1 MTANLRAVS
10 LLLLAFP
17 ALARPEASP
26 ARAQAFA
33 SAQEAAQS
41 LIRAVQGDDTTSML
55 SILGPQARDLVDT
68 GDAVADRKHRE
79 SFSRAV
85 QAGWKLVPDPVRT
98 DAVVLVI
105 GEKEWPFP
113 IPLVKSQGRWHY
125 DTAEGRKEV
134 LARLI
139 GGNEI
144 TAIEI
149 CRAYVD
155 AQREYASAR
164 RVGAEPREYAQ
175 HIVSTP
181 GKKDGLYWPVSPGEP
196 DSPASEIF
204 ARMSAEGYAAEKGK
218 PKIFEGYRFR
228 VLRAQGA
235 HAPGGARDYVA
246 KGYMIGGF
254 GLVAFPVTYGVTGI
268 TTFLVNQDGI
278 VYEKDLGT
286 NTVAAATK
294 MKAYDP
300 DKSWHRAP

>member
-1 MTANLRAVS
+1 MTANMRAVS
-10 LLLLAFP
+10 LLLLVLP
-17 ALARPEASP
+17 AVARPEASSP
-26 ARAQAFA
+26 AQAFA
-33 SAQEAAQS
+33 SAQEAAES
-41 LIRAVQGDDTTSML
+41 LIHAVQGDDTATIL
-55 SILGPQARDLVDT
+55 SILGPEARDLVDT
-68 GDAVADRKHRE
+68 GDTVADRKHRE

-85 QAGWKLVPDPVRT
+85 QAGWKLVPDAVRADT
-98 DAVVLVI
+98 FVLLI

-113 IPLVKSQGRWHY
+113 IPIVKSQNHWHY
-125 DTAEGRKEV
+125 DTAEGRKEI
-134 LARLI
+134 LARHI

-164 RVGAEPREYAQ
+164 RMGTEPREYAQ
-175 HIVSTP
+175 HIVSSP
-181 GKKDGLYWPVSPGEP
+181 GKKDGLYWPAAPGEP
-196 DSPASEIF
+196 ESPASEIF

-218 PKIFEGYRFR
+218 PKIFQGYRFK
-228 VLRAQGA
+228 VLRAQGP
-235 HAPGGARDYVA
+235 HAPGGTRDYVA

-268 TTFLVNQDGI
+268 TTFIVNHDG
-278 VYEKDLGT
+278 VDYEKDLGR
-286 NTVAAATK
+286 NTVALATR